1 MGYEHK
7 NLCLY
12 NERKMCQASRLDFS
26 WLLFVGVKM
35 FGFTEKSV
43 GRMTLKKW
51 NLLFEHFK
59 KYHNFKTKGGLFKEE
74 KEVIQDDEWIKR

>member
-35 FGFTEKSV
+35 LGFTEKAV